1 MSVILLATHNA
12 HKVEELKAL
21 LSSDSE
27 LCHFEVVSLS
37 DIGYHQDII
46 EDGDTFEK
54 NALIKA
60 RVGAGLGYITVADDS
75 GLEVDALDGAPGVY
89 SARYSGEGATDAS
102 NNSLLIQNMAHIP
115 SDKRT
120 AQFVSVVACVFPDGR
135 YFTVRGES
143 QGLILTEGVGCG
155 GFGYDPLFYQ
165 IEIKKTFAQASPE
178 EKNFISHRG
187 RAMVKFCEQIKSY
200 L

>member
-1 MSVILLATHNA
+1 MNT
-12 HKVEELKAL
+12 LKIGWA
-21 LSSDSE
+21 SRD
-27 LCHFEVVSLS
+27 VSTDMHLNMPGQFHLR
-37 DIGYHQDII
+37 IGKGSLDP
-46 EDGDTFEK
+46 
-54 NALIKA
+54 
-60 RVGAGLGYITVADDS
+60 ITVTALVVDNGEDLVIFLSADMIDCRCH
-75 GLEVDALDGAPGVY
+75 LFDEV
-89 SARYSGEGATDAS
+89 REKIRT
-102 NNSLLIQNMAHIP
+102 QRAHIP
-115 SDKRT
+115 EEKRT

-143 QGLILTEGVGCG
+143 QGLILTEGIGCG